1 MPLRVCSFESRRQDE
16 MASLIRRQGGAPTIA
31 PSMREAP
38 LERQEPI
45 FDFWK
50 RLTAG
55 EIDLVI
61 LMTGVGTQAM
71 FDVLTTRIAR
81 DDLIAGMNRR
91 PICIRGPKPAVVLRN
106 WTIRIDHR
114 APEPNTWREV
124 LTVLESD
131 GVPLSGKTVA
141 VQEYGKPSIELYDG
155 LRERGAVVV
164 TIPVYRWELP
174 ADLEPLRSAIRGT
187 IAGEFDVILFTS
199 AQQAH
204 HVLQVAD
211 DLGLK
216 DAWINAAH
224 QCVIGSIGPTAT
236 ETLVELDLKPDI
248 EPEHPK
254 MGPLVSEVMAKAAAL
269 LSRKKNHR
277 RDTEDAEKLK

>member
-16 MASLIRRQGGAPTIA
+16 MASLIRRQGGEPTIA

-38 LERQEPI
+38 LEKHEPV
-45 FDFWK
+45 FEFWK
-50 RLTAG
+50 RLAAG
-55 EIDLVI
+55 QIDLVI

-71 FDVLTTRIAR
+71 FDVLTSRLAR
-81 DDLIAGMNRR
+81 DEVIAEMNRH

-106 WTIRIDHR
+106 WGIRIDHR

-124 LTVLESD
+124 VTILESD
-131 GVPLSGKTVA
+131 GVALAGTTVA
-141 VQEYGKPSIELYDG
+141 VQEYGKPSVELYEA
-155 LRERGAVVV
+155 LRQRGATVT

-174 ADLEPLRSAIRGT
+174 EDLEPLKGAIRQT
-187 IAGEFDVILFTS
+187 IDGHFDAILFTS

-216 DAWINAAH
+216 DQWLAAANR
-224 QCVIGSIGPTAT
+224 CVIGSIGPTAT
-236 ETLVELDLKPDI
+236 ETLVELGLKPDI

-254 MGPLVSEVMAKAAAL
+254 MGPLVSEVMAQTKTML
-269 LSRKKNHR
+269 
-277 RDTEDAEKLK
+277 KLKQTHR

>member
-16 MASLIRRQGGAPTIA
+16 MASLIRRQGGEPTIA

-38 LERQEPI
+38 LEKHEPV
-45 FDFWK
+45 FEFWK
-50 RLTAG
+50 RLMAG
-55 EIDLVI
+55 EIDLII

-71 FDVLTTRIAR
+71 FDVLMTRMSREDVIAE
-81 DDLIAGMNRR
+81 MNRH
-91 PICIRGPKPAVVLRN
+91 PVCIRGPKPAVVLRN
-106 WTIRIDHR
+106 WEIRIDHR

-124 LTVLESD
+124 LTVLEADS
-131 GVPLSGKTVA
+131 VPLAGRTVA
-141 VQEYGKPSIELYDG
+141 VQEYGKPSVELYEA
-155 LRERGAVVV
+155 LRQRGATLI

-174 ADLEPLRSAIRGT
+174 ADLEPLKNAIRRGV
-187 IAGEFDVILFTS
+187 AGEFDVMLFTS

-216 DAWINAAH
+216 EQWLAAANR
-224 QCVIGSIGPTAT
+224 CVIGSIGPTAT
-236 ETLVELDLKPDI
+236 ETLLELDLKPDI

-254 MGPLVSEVMAKAAAL
+254 MGPLVSEVMAKSSQL
-269 LSRKKNHR
+269 LPTKRSH
-277 RDTEDAEKLK
+277 